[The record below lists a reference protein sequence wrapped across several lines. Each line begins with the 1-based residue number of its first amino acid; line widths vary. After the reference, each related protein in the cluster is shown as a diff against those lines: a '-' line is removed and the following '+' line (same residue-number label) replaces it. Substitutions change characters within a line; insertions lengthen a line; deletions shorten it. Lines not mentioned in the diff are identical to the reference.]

1 MPQTEEPTPTDAT
14 GEPDQKFDLD
24 PPSPASESD
33 TFVVPTKTE
42 RKTVEFELEEPD
54 SPSARGAYKGTLG
67 AMLGQ
72 VHGAVASITHLESV
86 RLTPSEVAT
95 ADSNMLVLLGPY
107 LKKVKDLKTIL
118 AVLSLALLEITVLGR
133 AVGETHARG
142 PHRRSPPAEQAP
154 QYAAPVPNTAPVATP
169 APGQL
174 GEKQDDGP

>member
-14 GEPDQKFDLD
+14 GEPGEPDQKFDLD

-72 VHGAVASITHLESV
+72 VHGAIASFTRLESV
-86 RLTPSEVAT
+86 RLTPVEVAT
-95 ADSNMLVLLGPY
+95 ADSNMFVLLGPY

-133 AVGETHARG
+133 AVGESNARG
-142 PHRRSPPAEQAP
+142 SHRRSPPAEQAP
-154 QYAAPVPNTAPVATP
+154 QHAAPAATP